1 MRWEKNMARLPSPLL
16 QRVRANRTFGKKE
29 VMEMNGS
36 NNGKPLEIDW
46 DRIYDT
52 VNNMARF
59 KIRKLRFGNFEI
71 ERSSR

>member
-1 MRWEKNMARLPSPLL
+1 
-16 QRVRANRTFGKKE
+16 
-29 VMEMNGS
+29 MNGS